1 MGCKILIPLGLISK
15 ILIAKDLAD
24 DWPPAGCWFGLG
36 GKSQAKGPRCLLCCL
51 YYTRRVK
58 WFLF

>member
-15 ILIAKDLAD
+15 IFIAKDLTA
-24 DWPPAGCWFGLG
+24 DWPPCGLLDWVG
-36 GKSQAKGPRCLLCCL
+36 RQEPGRGPRCLLCCL

>member
-1 MGCKILIPLGLISK
+1 LGLISK